1 MFSVRLKELR
11 EAYKLNQTELGEIL
25 GVTNQTVS
33 NWENGNIAS
42 SIEMVEKI
50 ANYFKVSVDYLLFRT
65 DSLTIK
71 VNNLT
76 LEQIAHVQSIVNDIE
91 ELNRKIKK
99 SSE

>member
-33 NWENGNIAS
+33 NWENGNIAP

-76 LEQIAHVQSIVNDIE
+76 LEQTAHVQSIVNDIE

>member
-1 MFSVRLKELR
+1 MFSIRLKELR

-33 NWENGNIAS
+33 NWENGNIAP

>member
-33 NWENGNIAS
+33 NWENGNIAP

-91 ELNRKIKK
+91 ELNIKIKK

>member
-25 GVTNQTVS
+25 DVTNQTVS
-33 NWENGNIAS
+33 NWENGNIAP

>member
-33 NWENGNIAS
+33 NWENGNIAP

-99 SSE
+99 SFE

>member
-33 NWENGNIAS
+33 NWENGNIAP

-99 SSE
+99 EL

>member
-1 MFSVRLKELR
+1 MFSVRLKEQR

-33 NWENGNIAS
+33 NWENGNIAP

>member
-33 NWENGNIAS
+33 NWENGNIAL

>member
-33 NWENGNIAS
+33 NWENGNIAP

-50 ANYFKVSVDYLLFRT
+50 ANYFKVSVDYLLFRM

>member
-33 NWENGNIAS
+33 NWENGNIAP

-50 ANYFKVSVDYLLFRT
+50 ANYFKVSVDYPLFRT

>member
-33 NWENGNIAS
+33 NWGNGNIAP

>member
-11 EAYKLNQTELGEIL
+11 EACKLNQTELGEIL

-33 NWENGNIAS
+33 NWENGNIAP

>member
-33 NWENGNIAS
+33 NWENGNIAP

-71 VNNLT
+71 VNNLI

>member
-33 NWENGNIAS
+33 NWENGNIAP
-42 SIEMVEKI
+42 SIERVEKI

>member
-33 NWENGNIAS
+33 NWENGNIAP

-91 ELNRKIKK
+91 ELNKKIKK

>member
-33 NWENGNIAS
+33 NWENGNIAP

-50 ANYFKVSVDYLLFRT
+50 ANYFKVSVGYLLFRT

-99 SSE
+99 SFE

>member
-1 MFSVRLKELR
+1 MFSVRLKELS

-33 NWENGNIAS
+33 NWENGNIAP

>member
-33 NWENGNIAS
+33 NWENGNIAP

-76 LEQIAHVQSIVNDIE
+76 LEQIAHVQSIVNDLE

>member
-33 NWENGNIAS
+33 NWENENIAP

>member
-33 NWENGNIAS
+33 NWENGNIAP
-42 SIEMVEKI
+42 SIEMVE
-50 ANYFKVSVDYLLFRT
+50 NFKVSVDYLLFRT

>member
-33 NWENGNIAS
+33 NWENGNIAP

-50 ANYFKVSVDYLLFRT
+50 ANYFKVYVDYLLFRT

>member
-33 NWENGNIAS
+33 NWENGNIAP

-65 DSLTIK
+65 DFLTIK

>member
-33 NWENGNIAS
+33 NWENGNIAP

>member
-33 NWENGNIAS
+33 NWENGNIAP

-76 LEQIAHVQSIVNDIE
+76 LEQIAYVQSIVNDIE

>member
-33 NWENGNIAS
+33 NWENGNIAP

-50 ANYFKVSVDYLLFRT
+50 ANYFKVSIDYLLFRT

>member
-25 GVTNQTVS
+25 GVINQTVS
-33 NWENGNIAS
+33 NWENGNIAP